1 MRCRLL
7 QALFFCPVSL
17 FPVAFC
23 LLLSQPI
30 FQFFLSLSLSRA
42 SSGSQIIYIKRM
54 KRFSAS
60 IRGEYWLR
68 GADNKTGCCCGF
80 TVKTFL
86 HLHLLYMA
94 NVMKDS
100 GDSFAGCLF
109 SRPLSPNRI
118 PSSCLFGRFTYWVLQ
133 LRIWAIPTQL
143 FWQHG
148 ESWQGHGDLAWRAN
162 FLTWKSFSFLCFSH
176 ETKGFFMRWSSRYV
190 RIACVFYHSS
200 ITVFKNQV
208 LCIITSYH

>member
-7 QALFFCPVSL
+7 QALFFSPVSL
-17 FPVAFC
+17 FPVAFF

-30 FQFFLSLSLSRA
+30 FQSFMSLSVSTA
-42 SSGSQIIYIKRM
+42 SSGSQIICIKRM

-60 IRGEYWLR
+60 IRGEHWLG
-68 GADNKTGCCCGF
+68 GAHNRTGCCCGF
-80 TVKTFL
+80 TVKT
-86 HLHLLYMA
+86 LLYMA

-100 GDSFAGCLF
+100 GDSFARFLF

-118 PSSCLFGRFTYWVLQ
+118 PSSCLIGRFTYWVLR

-143 FWQHG
+143 FRQHG
-148 ESWQGHGDLAWRAN
+148 KSWQGHGDLARRAN

-176 ETKGFFMRWSSRYV
+176 ETKGLFF
-190 RIACVFYHSS
+190 ICVGPP
-200 ITVFKNQV
+200 NM
-208 LCIITSYH
+208 